1 MNKKILGTLLG
12 LCLLLA
18 PAWSMASTFEVAK
31 DSNITFVAKITGS
44 SFKGECETLTGTASL
59 DAATQKLLNRGS
71 KLTELLKQSQ
81 YSPMTVA
88 DQVISVFTGVRGYLD
103 DVELKDIK
111 KFETQIIEMIKSDK
125 PEIIEKITKSGKLE
139 EETEETL
146 KNIIQTYKNSQ
157 K

>member
-1 MNKKILGTLLG
+1 
-12 LCLLLA
+12 
-18 PAWSMASTFEVAK
+18 MAAFAQ
-31 DSNITFVAKITGS
+31 FGS
-44 SFKGECETLTGTASL
+44 DL

-88 DQVISVFTGVRGYLD
+88 EQVISVFTGVKGYLD
-103 DVELKDIK
+103 DIELKDIK
-111 KFETQIIEMIKSDK
+111 KFETQIIEKIKNEK

-139 EETEETL
+139 EEIEQSL
-146 KNIIQTYKNSQ
+146 NNIIQTYKNSS